1 MFVEY
6 MTLMNKKEAQELFD
20 ASAKMKPSEKE
31 QLYIVK
37 EDSKYKAVLKMKKF
51 RKKYKE
57 QKWILSLDEKGV
69 YAKREMTKG
78 YVAEM
83 LLTILGAILFVV
95 FLTMAF
101 MKPDSM
107 VIFVWISLVALFTG
121 LFVSWRQLF
130 RPSVALKIF
139 LIRVL

>member
-6 MTLMNKKEAQELFD
+6 MTLINKKEAQELFD

-51 RKKYKE
+51 RKKNKE

-95 FLTMAF
+95 FF
-101 MKPDSM
+101 
-107 VIFVWISLVALFTG
+107 
-121 LFVSWRQLF
+121 
-130 RPSVALKIF
+130 
-139 LIRVL
+139 